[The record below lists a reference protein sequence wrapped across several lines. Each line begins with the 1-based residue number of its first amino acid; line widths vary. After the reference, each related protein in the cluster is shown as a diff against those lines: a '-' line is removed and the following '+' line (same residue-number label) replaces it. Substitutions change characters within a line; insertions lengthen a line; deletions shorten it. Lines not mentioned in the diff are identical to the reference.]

1 MLEIISLNVKAN
13 DKQIL
18 KNFSLSLPRGE
29 IHVLM
34 GKNGA
39 GKSTLANVIAGHP
52 DLTIT
57 SGDILLNGHSIRS
70 LTPDARAREGIFLS
84 FQSPIELPG
93 VSVANFIRAAVQA
106 RSDTKLPVTEFYK
119 NLYECLDF
127 LHLDRSITSRSMNV
141 GFSGGERKRLEVLQM
156 MMLRPQ
162 MIILDEIDSGVDV
175 DALRLIADGVNKV
188 HTSGS
193 SILIITHY
201 KRLLEYIVPNA
212 VHIIDNGSIIKTGGL
227 EIIEQIEQ
235 TGYSCNG
242 KQ

>member
-1 MLEIISLNVKAN
+1 
-13 DKQIL
+13 
-18 KNFSLSLPRGE
+18 
-29 IHVLM
+29 
-34 GKNGA
+34 
-39 GKSTLANVIAGHP
+39 
-52 DLTIT
+52 
-57 SGDILLNGHSIRS
+57 
-70 LTPDARAREGIFLS
+70 
-84 FQSPIELPG
+84 
-93 VSVANFIRAAVQA
+93 
-106 RSDTKLPVTEFYK
+106 
-119 NLYECLDF
+119 
-127 LHLDRSITSRSMNV
+127 
-141 GFSGGERKRLEVLQM
+141 M